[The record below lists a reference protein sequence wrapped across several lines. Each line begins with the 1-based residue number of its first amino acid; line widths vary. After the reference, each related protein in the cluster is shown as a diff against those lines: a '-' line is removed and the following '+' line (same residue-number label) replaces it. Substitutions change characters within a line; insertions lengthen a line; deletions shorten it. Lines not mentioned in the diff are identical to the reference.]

1 VRKTC
6 AEWISLFKADFFAR
20 GGTESTWTSEY
31 YKMLKRL
38 PQNKCLTRDLL
49 HQVVLDTEV
58 HTRSRVRAVMVTGR
72 LAAFANLKYDPSPYR
87 GKYRAGEINPRD
99 IPNDD
104 VICEWYDKLT
114 NPGWKWVYGML
125 ATYGLRPHEV
135 FRLDL
140 DAIRNGDRVIQ
151 VLRPTKT
158 GSRQVWAFH
167 PEWVERFG
175 ILTPVLP
182 PINLDRP
189 NTAICES
196 AGRYFGRHFGLPF
209 PLYNLRHA
217 WSIRTFEYGLPID
230 LSSKQMGHSVEV
242 HSTIYHRW
250 INRSVHQRAYDAVL
264 NRTDRP
270 KPPCDPRI

>member
-1 VRKTC
+1 MKRTC
-6 AEWISLFKADFFAR
+6 AEWISLFEADFFAR
-20 GGTESTWTSEY
+20 GGTESTWKSEY
-31 YKMLKRL
+31 LKMLKRL
-38 PQNKCLTRDLL
+38 PQDKPLTRDRL
-49 HQVVLDTEV
+49 HQIVLDTQV

-72 LAAFANLKYDPSPYR
+72 LAAFAKLKYDPSPYR
-87 GKYRAGEINPRD
+87 GKYRAGDINPRD
-99 IPNDD
+99 IPTDA
-104 VICEWYDKLT
+104 VICEWFDKLS

-140 DAIRNGDRVIQ
+140 ATIAQGDRVVQ

-158 GSRQVWAFH
+158 GARQVWAFH

-175 ILTPVLP
+175 VLSPVLP

-189 NTAICES
+189 NTAIGES

-217 WSIRTFEYGLPID
+217 WAIRTFEYGLPIE
-230 LSSKQMGHSVEV
+230 LAAKQMGHSVEV
-242 HSTIYHRW
+242 HTTIYHRW
-250 INRSVHQRAYDAVL
+250 ISKSVHQRAYDEVM

-270 KPPCDPRI
+270 KPPCVP